1 MALYCSRSRSYASSS
16 RANPR
21 KKNDDGVK
29 LRAIFEQGT
38 DEVQSAFKFAM
49 LMHNQNLTSRR
60 FELQAYVDV
69 INTADA
75 FKLSRLKRISTF
87 RIYDLPYKSHPVST
101 MTVFPRAGALQ
112 NRRRSITIFTI
123 LCLLCVSQHRGRT
136 LLENTASTNRAE
148 LIFWKSTS
156 NTSYIEIDGASLF
169 PQVALSCSSDRI
181 ITASTTSALCSM
193 GIELDGG
200 ARAAVAAT
208 ARSPA
213 ARAAAARVGSCSK
226 SCCSKSSC
234 SKSRC
239 RKSSCSKSSCRKS
252 SCSKS
257 RCNHRAN
264 CQKSRSIC

>member
-75 FKLSRLKRISTF
+75 FKLSRLKSEAICAF
-87 RIYDLPYKSHPVST
+87 LVLVKSLFYLDT
-101 MTVFPRAGALQ
+101 EK
-112 NRRRSITIFTI
+112 RRSFAGPTELNSNFETVDQTSDDGCYLRSPLALASEVSRVDPRLKSCPVPG
-123 LCLLCVSQHRGRT
+123 LCR
-136 LLENTASTNRAE
+136 
-148 LIFWKSTS
+148 F
-156 NTSYIEIDGASLF
+156 GASLF
-169 PQVALSCSSDRI
+169 PQVALSCSTERI